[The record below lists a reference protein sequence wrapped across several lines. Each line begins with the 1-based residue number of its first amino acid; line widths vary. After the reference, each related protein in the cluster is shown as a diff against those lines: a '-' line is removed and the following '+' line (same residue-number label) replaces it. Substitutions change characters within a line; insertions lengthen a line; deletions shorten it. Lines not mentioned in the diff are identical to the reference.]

1 MQRRAIPDMKTL
13 NSRVHHCASKF
24 CRFLAG
30 DLDTFVRA
38 RPHPFAWCAGKDDV
52 AAKRQRAFPPNTSH
66 TGMHGVCISDHSEK
80 VTWSGGSAEKPS
92 KNVIGHGRLSHQTDS
107 GSNGCISI
115 YIYILLYYIV
125 YILVYIYI
133 YVSIGQN

>member
-1 MQRRAIPDMKTL
+1 MHPNFVD
-13 NSRVHHCASKF
+13 SWP
-24 CRFLAG
+24 G

-38 RPHPFAWCAGKDDV
+38 RSHPFPWCAGKDDV

-80 VTWSGGSAEKPS
+80 VTWSGGSAKKPS
-92 KNVIGHGRLSHQTDS
+92 KNVIGDGRLSHRTDS

-115 YIYILLYYIV
+115 YHIVILYIYIL
-125 YILVYIYI
+125 
-133 YVSIGQN
+133 VSDKIRYSYDQSSIERVVGSPLLQNP